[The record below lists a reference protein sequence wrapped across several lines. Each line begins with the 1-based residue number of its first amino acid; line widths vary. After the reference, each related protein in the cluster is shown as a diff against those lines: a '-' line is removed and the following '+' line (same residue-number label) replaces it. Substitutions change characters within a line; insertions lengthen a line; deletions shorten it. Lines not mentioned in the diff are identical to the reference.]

1 MRGER
6 GASRVAGGPVV
17 WWRHN
22 KRHAR
27 GKGPGQGLGAK
38 GTRGERTRNMEPM
51 ERVFRISYPTRI
63 RPAVHEHKFV
73 NTRSAAS
80 VH

>member
-1 MRGER
+1 
-6 GASRVAGGPVV
+6 
-17 WWRHN
+17 
-22 KRHAR
+22 
-27 GKGPGQGLGAK
+27 
-38 GTRGERTRNMEPM
+38 
-51 ERVFRISYPTRI
+51 VFRISYPTRI